1 MTQACRRLILVAI
14 LMSLASGS
22 ARASDP
28 VLFPVVVRDGKGQ
41 SITGLAPSAFSVR
54 DAGGALVPATVVAD
68 GPASV
73 VILVDASMSMEART
87 LTQARTALRTIV
99 KGLEPGSE
107 YAVLAIVA
115 GAVSPGWGGPDGV
128 DRTLD
133 EIEAR
138 RARAAAGPTPLFD
151 AMLQGLRLVDTGR
164 FARRVVLLVTD
175 GADTASTTPSTEI
188 ERAFR
193 GSSALLTAIV
203 PRLRRTGGVPSDL
216 SEYIPAEVTGG
227 RALSVSSDR
236 DWETAAN
243 EILADIRHYYVV
255 GVTPPPGASGASGKS
270 AARWREVKV
279 RVDVPVAL
287 RNGSVRI
294 RHRKGYFGNQ

>member
-1 MTQACRRLILVAI
+1 MTGAYRRLILVVI
-14 LMSLASGS
+14 LVALALGS
-22 ARASDP
+22 ARASGP
-28 VLFPVVVRDGKGQ
+28 VFLPVIVKDGKGQ

-54 DAGGALVPATVVAD
+54 DAAGTLAPATVVAD

-73 VILVDASMSMEART
+73 VVLVDASMSMDARA
-87 LTQARTALRTIV
+87 LTQARMALRRIV

-115 GAVSPGWGGPDGV
+115 GAISPGWGGPDGI

-133 EIEAR
+133 ELEAR
-138 RARAAAGPTPLFD
+138 RARGAAGPTPLFD
-151 AMLQGLRLVDTGR
+151 AMLQGLRLVETGR

-175 GADTASTTPSTEI
+175 GADTLSTTPRSEVNRQVQNT
-188 ERAFR
+188 
-193 GSSALLTAIV
+193 SALLTAIV
-203 PRLRRTGGVPSDL
+203 PRLRVEGRVAQDL
-216 SEYIPAEVTGG
+216 SEYIPAELTGG

-255 GVTPPPGASGASGKS
+255 GVTPPSEGSGTSR
-270 AARWREVKV
+270 ARWREVKV
-279 RVDVPVAL
+279 SVDVPPGL
-287 RNGSVRI
+287 RNGSVRV